1 MLPPFGR
8 GLRIWGGG
16 GDRLI
21 LHVVRTYVLLCA
33 SCIILSRSIER
44 AREGGTIGSSPCL
57 HMFMSRYTRY
67 TVCGG
72 GLTKVGEMAQ
82 NGAET
87 MEAAS
92 WWSGFSQETGVNGG
106 GQSVNL

>member
-1 MLPPFGR
+1 MV
-8 GLRIWGGG
+8 GGG
-16 GDRLI
+16 G
-21 LHVVRTYVLLCA
+21 A
-33 SCIILSRSIER
+33 PRSIDPTRCTNVCSAVCLLHYIIQINRE
-44 AREGGTIGSSPCL
+44 REGGTIGSSPCL